1 MEPVILTLVRH
12 GQTSANIDGV
22 WHGSIDTPLT
32 ELGREQA
39 RRVAAY
45 VAATH
50 SDTRAV
56 FASPLRRA
64 VETASAIAEALAAE
78 VQLDEA
84 LTEYHLGAWEGR
96 SYRDLH
102 RLERMW
108 ERMAEDPD
116 FAPPEGESSRQVA
129 ERTLGALR
137 RIAADPAGGRVVVV
151 SHGGALALALG
162 HLLDGAPGWRR
173 VVDNC
178 SVSELVLEPA
188 PGLLSFNLTEH
199 LGDAAEGRG
208 AGDTIVSR
216 ARRLGN
222 IA

>member
-1 MEPVILTLVRH
+1 VPRAILTLVRH
-12 GQTSANIDGV
+12 GQTRANIDGV
-22 WHGSIDTPLT
+22 WHGSIDSPLT

-45 VAATH
+45 VAAAH
-50 SDTRAV
+50 PDTRAV

-64 VETASAIAEALAAE
+64 VDTASAIAGALASE
-78 VQLDEA
+78 LRLEEA
-84 LTEYHLGAWEGR
+84 LTEYHLGDWEGR

-108 ERMAEDPD
+108 ERMAGDAD
-116 FAPPEGESSRQVA
+116 FAPPRGESSRQVA
-129 ERTLGALR
+129 TRIEGALR
-137 RIAADPAGGRVVVV
+137 RIAADPAGGRVLVV

-162 HLLDGAPGWRR
+162 WLLDGRPGWQR

-178 SVSELVLEPA
+178 SVSELVLEPT
-188 PGLLSFNLTEH
+188 PELLSFNRTEH

-216 ARRLGN
+216 VRQRGLVV
-222 IA
+222 